1 MVYGEGWILR
11 EYLNVANGL
20 EKIAHEL
27 QGYSRVSNKY
37 IREDIEV
44 IRKEIVRLVG
54 RVDDFTRDYIQDL
67 SWQSAKNFYEMM
79 EDDENED

>member
-11 EYLNVANGL
+11 EYLNVANDL
-20 EKIAHEL
+20 EKIAKEL
-27 QGYSRVSNKY
+27 EKY
-37 IREDIEV
+37 DNINNRFIRQDIEE

-54 RVDDFTRDYIQDL
+54 RVDDFIRDYIQDL

-79 EDDENED
+79 EEDENED